1 MSITKVFSSGGGVQS
16 TAALVLS
23 AQGKI
28 DYPIHVFANVG
39 NRAESRQTIGYVANV
54 LVPYAKRTA
63 TTIMEGHPTPEQA
76 IERLRPIWDID
87 YTRVD

>member
-1 MSITKVFSSGGGVQS
+1 MNITKVFSSGGGVQS

-39 NRAESRQTIGYVANV
+39 NRAESRQTIDYVADV
-54 LVPYAKRTA
+54 LVPYAKVHGITWVEVAKKR
-63 TTIMEGHPTPEQA
+63 
-76 IERLRPIWDID
+76 
-87 YTRVD
+87 